1 MTLSASEIATILRL
15 AQDGVSL
22 RDIAILTHHARGTVR
37 SIVNPRTLH
46 LRPTERQKR
55 DAYNTWYMST
65 PTRCPTCRQL
75 VKMPCVACSLNHLP
89 ETT

>member
-22 RDIAILTHHARGTVR
+22 RDIAILTQHARGTVR

-46 LRPTERQKR
+46 LRPTELQKR
-55 DAYNTWYMST
+55 HAFNAWYMST
-65 PTRCPTCRQL
+65 PARCPTCRRL